1 MARYNGPACRLCR
14 RVGEKL
20 FLKGER
26 CYTPRCA
33 VDKRRSPPG
42 EQAANAGFARRRR
55 MSEHGTQL
63 REKQKARYVYGT
75 LERQFSNYMDEATRA
90 SGVTGDR
97 LMQLLE
103 RRLDNVV
110 YRLAFGDSRNQS
122 RQLINHGHFE
132 VNGRRVDIPSFMVKP
147 GDVVSWREQSRSNN
161 YFKTMKETLPK
172 RTVPGWLQLNAEN
185 ATGTVAALPAPSE
198 IDTKVDTRMIV
209 EFYSK
214 R

>member
-1 MARYNGPACRLCR
+1 MARYNGPVCRLCR

-42 EQAANAGFARRRR
+42 EQAANAGFQRRRR
-55 MSEHGTQL
+55 ISEHGTQL

-75 LERQFSNYMDEATRA
+75 LERQFSNYMKEASRST
-90 SGVTGDR
+90 GVTGER

-110 YRLAFGDSRNQS
+110 YRLAFGDSRSQA
-122 RQLINHGHFE
+122 RQLVNHGHFQ
-132 VNGRRVDIPSFMVKP
+132 VNGRRVDIPSYLVKP
-147 GDVVSWREQSRSNN
+147 GDVISWREQSRSNE

-172 RTVPGWLQLNAEN
+172 RTVPGWLQLNTEN
-185 ATGTVAALPAPSE
+185 AIGTVAALPDPSE

-209 EFYSK
+209 EFYS
-214 R
+214 RR

>member
-122 RQLINHGHFE
+122 RQLLNHGHFE
-132 VNGRRVDIPSFMVKP
+132 VNGRRVDIPSFMVNP

-172 RTVPGWLQLNAEN
+172 RTVPGWLQLNSEN
-185 ATGTVAALPAPSE
+185 ATGTVSALPAPSE

>member
-42 EQAANAGFARRRR
+42 EQAANAGFQRRRR
-55 MSEHGTQL
+55 ISEHGTQL
-63 REKQKARYVYGT
+63 REKQKARFVYGT
-75 LERQFSNYMDEATRA
+75 LERQFSNYMKEATRA

-110 YRLAFGDSRNQS
+110 YRLSFGDSRNQS
-122 RQLINHGHFE
+122 RQLVNHGHLE
-132 VNGRRVDIPSFMVKP
+132 VNGRRVDIPSYMVKP
-147 GDVVSWREQSRSNN
+147 GDVISWREQSRSNN

-172 RTVPGWLQLNAEN
+172 RAVPGWLQLNAEN

>member
-33 VDKRRSPPG
+33 VDKRRAAPG

-75 LERQFSNYMDEATRA
+75 LERQFSNYMDAATRA
-90 SGVTGDR
+90 TGVTGDR

-122 RQLINHGHFE
+122 RQLINHGHFQ
-132 VNGRRVDIPSFMVKP
+132 VNGRKVDIPSFMVKP

-161 YFKTMKETLPK
+161 YFKTMKARIFIPLK
-172 RTVPGWLQLNAEN
+172 
-185 ATGTVAALPAPSE
+185 
-198 IDTKVDTRMIV
+198 IM
-209 EFYSK
+209 
-214 R
+214 

>member
-172 RTVPGWLQLNAEN
+172 RTVPGWLQLNSEN
-185 ATGTVAALPAPSE
+185 ATGTVSALPAPSE

-209 EFYSK
+209 ELSSK

>member
-172 RTVPGWLQLNAEN
+172 RTVPGWLQLNSEN
-185 ATGTVAALPAPSE
+185 ATGTVSALPAPSE

>member
-75 LERQFSNYMDEATRA
+75 LERQFSNYMDEATLA

-172 RTVPGWLQLNAEN
+172 RTVPGWLQLNSEN
-185 ATGTVAALPAPSE
+185 ATGTVSALPAPSE

>member
-42 EQAANAGFARRRR
+42 EQAANAGFQRRRR
-55 MSEHGTQL
+55 ISEHGTQL
-63 REKQKARYVYGT
+63 REKQKARFVYGT
-75 LERQFSNYMDEATRA
+75 LERQFSNYMKEATRA

-110 YRLAFGDSRNQS
+110 YRLSFGDSRNQS
-122 RQLINHGHFE
+122 RQLVNHGHLE
-132 VNGRRVDIPSFMVKP
+132 VNGRRVDIPSYMVKP
-147 GDVVSWREQSRSNN
+147 GDVISWREQSRSNN

-172 RTVPGWLQLNAEN
+172 RTVPGWLQLNSEN

>member
-1 MARYNGPACRLCR
+1 
-14 RVGEKL
+14 VGEKL

-42 EQAANAGFARRRR
+42 EQAANAGFQRRRR
-55 MSEHGTQL
+55 ISEHGTQL
-63 REKQKARYVYGT
+63 REKQKARFVYGT
-75 LERQFSNYMDEATRA
+75 LERQFSNYMKEATRA

-110 YRLAFGDSRNQS
+110 YRLSFGDSRNQS
-122 RQLINHGHFE
+122 RQLVNHGHLE
-132 VNGRRVDIPSFMVKP
+132 VNGRRVDIPSYMVKP
-147 GDVVSWREQSRSNN
+147 GDVISWREQSRSNN

-172 RTVPGWLQLNAEN
+172 RAVPGWLQLNAEN